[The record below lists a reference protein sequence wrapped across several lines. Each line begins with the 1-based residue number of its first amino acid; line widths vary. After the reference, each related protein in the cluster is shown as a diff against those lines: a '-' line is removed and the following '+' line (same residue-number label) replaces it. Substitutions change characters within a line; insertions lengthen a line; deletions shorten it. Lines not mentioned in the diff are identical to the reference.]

1 MSQPEGQPKA
11 PSTPPA
17 GSGAQGTGG
26 QRSVSGTGADAVP
39 GSGSGGLGSRTG
51 SDPAGSRGLEDMTI
65 GELAFEVTDRAT
77 VLFREE
83 IELAKTEVSEKFNR
97 LVRGSV
103 VGVAAGIFAVLALI
117 LLMHAIAW
125 GLNSAFFG
133 SSFWAGFLIEAVIFI
148 LVAVGAGLFARR
160 SFQTST
166 PPVPEMAIEQ
176 AKEIKSDFEGSGST
190 SGEVRS

>member
-1 MSQPEGQPKA
+1 
-11 PSTPPA
+11 
-17 GSGAQGTGG
+17 
-26 QRSVSGTGADAVP
+26 
-39 GSGSGGLGSRTG
+39 
-51 SDPAGSRGLEDMTI
+51 MTI

-160 SFQTST
+160 AFQTSA
-166 PPVPEMAIEQ
+166 PPLPEMAIEQ
-176 AKEIKSDFEGSGST
+176 AKEIKSDLEGSRST
-190 SGEVRS
+190 SGEVKS

>member
-1 MSQPEGQPKA
+1 MNQSGEQPKSPET
-11 PSTPPA
+11 PSAGTGTQGAGSQGPPA
-17 GSGAQGTGG
+17 GPGSSSA
-26 QRSVSGTGADAVP
+26 SP
-39 GSGSGGLGSRTG
+39 GSGSGTG
-51 SDPAGSRGLEDMTI
+51 SDAAGARGLEDMSI
-65 GELAFEVTDRAT
+65 GELAFEGTDRAT

-117 LLMHAIAW
+117 LLMHAVAW

-133 SSFWAGFLIEAVIFI
+133 SSFWAGFLIEGFIFI

-160 SFQTST
+160 SFQTSA
-166 PPVPEMAIEQ
+166 PPLPEMAIEQ
-176 AKEIKSDFEGSGST
+176 AREIKSDFEGSRST
-190 SGEVRS
+190 SGEAKS

>member
-1 MSQPEGQPKA
+1 MIPGEDQPEAK
-11 PSTPPA
+11 PSGTPPPA
-17 GSGAQGTGG
+17 GAQPA
-26 QRSVSGTGADAVP
+26 SDSSPTGAGEPV
-39 GSGSGGLGSRTG
+39 GSTGQTDGGT
-51 SDPAGSRGLEDMTI
+51 RGLEDMTI

-83 IELAKTEVSEKFNR
+83 IELAKAEVSEKFNR

-133 SSFWAGFLIEAVIFI
+133 SSFWAGFLIEGFIFI

-160 SFQTST
+160 SFQTSA
-166 PPVPEMAIEQ
+166 PPLPEMAIEQ
-176 AKEIKSDFEGSGST
+176 AKEIKSDFEES
-190 SGEVRS
+190 RSASAGPKS

>member
-1 MSQPEGQPKA
+1 
-11 PSTPPA
+11 
-17 GSGAQGTGG
+17 
-26 QRSVSGTGADAVP
+26 
-39 GSGSGGLGSRTG
+39 
-51 SDPAGSRGLEDMTI
+51 MTI

-83 IELAKTEVSEKFNR
+83 IELAKAEVSEKFNR

-133 SSFWAGFLIEAVIFI
+133 SSFWAGFLIEGFIFI
-148 LVAVGAGLFARR
+148 VVAVGAGLFARR
-160 SFQTST
+160 SFQTSA
-166 PPVPEMAIEQ
+166 PPLPEMAIEQ
-176 AKEIKSDFEGSGST
+176 AKEIKSDFEES
-190 SGEVRS
+190 RSASAGPKS

>member
-1 MSQPEGQPKA
+1 MTPDGNPNPSQSPGAAPPEPGPSA
-11 PSTPPA
+11 PA
-17 GSGAQGTGG
+17 SGA
-26 QRSVSGTGADAVP
+26 GTGAQAP
-39 GSGSGGLGSRTG
+39 PQGAANGSSGSGEAPRDLQ
-51 SDPAGSRGLEDMTI
+51 DMTI

-97 LVRGSV
+97 LIRGSV

-133 SSFWAGFLIEAVIFI
+133 SSFWAGFLIEGFVFI

-160 SFQTST
+160 SFQKAAPPT
-166 PPVPEMAIEQ
+166 PNMAIEQ
-176 AKEIKSDFEGSGST
+176 AKEIKSDFEDSRSERKVT
-190 SGEVRS
+190 S